1 MNEGSKNESDIIKK
15 IQNGD
20 NSAYNVMI
28 LKYQNRIYST
38 LLGFLKSPQDAED
51 LMQQAFVK
59 GWQTINKFRGESSF
73 YTWIYRIAINLAKN
87 HLKKSSVVNSSKNIS
102 SEQNEI
108 EFSVDLNPLH
118 ELEREQL
125 KFRLKSFI
133 AKLPESLRT
142 AFLMREEEGKTY
154 EEISRAT
161 DCPIGTV
168 RSRIFRAREE
178 ILNFFEDEIRNG

>member
-59 GWQTINKFRGESSF
+59 GWQNINKFRGESSF

-87 HLKKSSVVNSSKNIS
+87 HL
-102 SEQNEI
+102 
-108 EFSVDLNPLH
+108 
-118 ELEREQL
+118 
-125 KFRLKSFI
+125 
-133 AKLPESLRT
+133 
-142 AFLMREEEGKTY
+142 
-154 EEISRAT
+154 
-161 DCPIGTV
+161 
-168 RSRIFRAREE
+168 
-178 ILNFFEDEIRNG
+178 